1 MHVAINDQQIDVE
14 QGQTCSEAL
23 AQVLSKKK
31 LKQVIACKCD
41 DTLLDLSR
49 QVPSGCSSIQPV
61 YPDTPEGLHV
71 LRHSAAHLMAQAV
84 KKLFPSAKVTIG
96 PAIENGFY
104 YDFDFERSFTP
115 DDLKA
120 IEEVM
125 QKSVEADLPFERR
138 EMSKDQARKLFSM
151 ENETYKLELLD
162 DMEDDRVSIY
172 TQGTFTDLCRGPHV
186 PSTGCLGSFKLT
198 SVAGAYWRGDENK
211 PMLQRIYGT
220 AWPTRKELKNY
231 LNRLEE
237 AKKRDHRKLGAQLDL
252 FHFSEEA
259 GPGMPI
265 FHPKG
270 ALLRT
275 ILEDFE
281 TREHLKRGYELVR
294 GPQLLRLEMWKKSG
308 HYDNYRE
315 NMYFSEIDDQVYGI
329 KPMNCLAHMLIYK
342 SQIRSY
348 RDLPI
353 RYFELGTV
361 HRHEKSGVLHGLMRV
376 RQFTQDDAHILCQPD
391 QLQDEIM
398 AIVSFVQDLMRLF
411 GFDYVIEISTRPEK
425 SIGNDEAWHKST
437 QALHQALDTLGLDYS
452 ICAGDGAFYGPKI
465 DVKLKDALDRLW
477 QCSTIQC
484 DFNLPERFDL
494 TYIGQDGERHRPVML
509 HRTILGAIERF
520 LGVFIEHTAGSL
532 PTWIA
537 PVQARVLN
545 ITDQQRDYA
554 QTCAEKLRESGLRV
568 ESDLRNEKLGYKVRE
583 AQMAKIPYILV
594 VGDRE
599 KEDAQI
605 NVRLRNGDNKG
616 ALPLE
621 DVQHMI
627 VNDCQEPFKRGG
639 MSYSFSQ

>member
-1 MHVAINDQQIDVE
+1 VHVAINDQQIDVE

-31 LKQVIACKCD
+31 LKQAIACKCD

-151 ENETYKLELLD
+151 DNETYKLELLD

-259 GPGMPI
+259 GPGMPL

-270 ALLRT
+270 APFFTPKEPCCALSWRISKPGSISSEVTNWFADPSCFAWRCGKNPGIMT
-275 ILEDFE
+275 IIGK
-281 TREHLKRGYELVR
+281 TCISPR
-294 GPQLLRLEMWKKSG
+294 ST
-308 HYDNYRE
+308 
-315 NMYFSEIDDQVYGI
+315 
-329 KPMNCLAHMLIYK
+329 
-342 SQIRSY
+342 IRS
-348 RDLPI
+348 
-353 RYFELGTV
+353 T
-361 HRHEKSGVLHGLMRV
+361 
-376 RQFTQDDAHILCQPD
+376 
-391 QLQDEIM
+391 
-398 AIVSFVQDLMRLF
+398 
-411 GFDYVIEISTRPEK
+411 
-425 SIGNDEAWHKST
+425 
-437 QALHQALDTLGLDYS
+437 
-452 ICAGDGAFYGPKI
+452 
-465 DVKLKDALDRLW
+465 
-477 QCSTIQC
+477 
-484 DFNLPERFDL
+484 
-494 TYIGQDGERHRPVML
+494 
-509 HRTILGAIERF
+509 
-520 LGVFIEHTAGSL
+520 GSS
-532 PTWIA
+532 P
-537 PVQARVLN
+537 
-545 ITDQQRDYA
+545 
-554 QTCAEKLRESGLRV
+554 
-568 ESDLRNEKLGYKVRE
+568 
-583 AQMAKIPYILV
+583 
-594 VGDRE
+594 
-599 KEDAQI
+599 
-605 NVRLRNGDNKG
+605 
-616 ALPLE
+616 
-621 DVQHMI
+621 
-627 VNDCQEPFKRGG
+627 
-639 MSYSFSQ
+639 

>member
-23 AQVLSKKK
+23 AQGLSKKK

-151 ENETYKLELLD
+151 DNETYKLELLD

-398 AIVSFVQDLMRLF
+398 DIVSFVQDLMRLF

-494 TYIGQDGERHRPVML
+494 TYVGQDGEKHRPVML

-554 QTCAEKLRESGLRV
+554 QTCTEKLRESGIRV

>member
-1 MHVAINDQQIDVE
+1 MQVAIADQQVDVE
-14 QGQTCSEAL
+14 QGQSCSEAL
-23 AQVLSKKK
+23 AQALSKKK
-31 LKQVIACKCD
+31 FKQVIACKCAE
-41 DTLLDLSR
+41 TLLDLSS
-49 QVPSGCSSIQPV
+49 QVPPGCSSIDPV
-61 YPDTPEGLHV
+61 YPDSPEGLHI

-84 KKLFPSAKVTIG
+84 KKLFPTAKVTIG

-115 DDLKA
+115 EDLSA
-120 IEEVM
+120 IEQAM
-125 QKSVEADLPFERR
+125 QESVQADLPFERQV
-138 EMSKDQARKLFSM
+138 MSKDQARKLFSL

-162 DMEDDRVSIY
+162 EMDDDRVSIY
-172 TQGTFTDLCRGPHV
+172 TQGSFTDLCRGPHV
-186 PSTGCLGSFKLT
+186 PSTGYLGSFKLT
-198 SVAGAYWRGDENK
+198 SVAGAYWRGDEHR

-220 AWPTRKELKNY
+220 AWANQKELKSY

-237 AKKRDHRKLGAQLDL
+237 ARKRDHRKIGAQLDL

-294 GPQLLRLEMWKKSG
+294 GPQMLRLEMWKKSG

-342 SQIRSY
+342 SQLRSY

-391 QLQDEIM
+391 QLQGEIIK
-398 AIVSFVQDLMRLF
+398 IVSFVQDLMRLF

-425 SIGNDEAWHKST
+425 SIGTDQAWQKAT
-437 QALHQALDTLGLDYS
+437 QALHQALDALGLDYD

-494 TYIGQDGERHRPVML
+494 TYVGQDGEKHRPVML

-520 LGVFIEHTAGSL
+520 LGVFIEHTAGAL

-545 ITDQQRDYA
+545 ITDEQKDYA
-554 QTCAEKLRESGLRV
+554 QSCTEQLRAGGIRV

-594 VGDRE
+594 AGDRE
-599 KEDAQI
+599 KADSML
-605 NVRLRNGDNKG
+605 NVRLRSGENKG

-621 DVQHMI
+621 AVQHMI
-627 VNDCQEPFKRGG
+627 GDESRAPFKRGG